1 MYARL
6 GDRPKTLAMLDAAVM
21 AHSDEIEEIVIAPE
35 FDAMRGDASYQKVVQ
50 RLGLTGGTSMR

>member
-6 GDRPKTLAMLDAAVM
+6 GDRSKTLAMLDAAVM

-35 FDAMRGDASYQKVVQ
+35 FDAMRDDAAYRQVVK
-50 RLGLTGGTSMR
+50 RLGLSQVRPTR